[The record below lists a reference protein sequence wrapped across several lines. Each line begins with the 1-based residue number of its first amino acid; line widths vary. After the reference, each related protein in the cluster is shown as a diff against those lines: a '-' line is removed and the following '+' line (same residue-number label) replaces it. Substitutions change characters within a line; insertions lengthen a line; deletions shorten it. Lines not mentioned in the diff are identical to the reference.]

1 MKHNSRIVIIITA
14 LLALILVGCGKKA
27 PTHATSNQEFLS
39 GVYKETDQDTPK
51 DDEGRAQPNY
61 FYFKKNGDVLVA
73 QAETGGENNGNY
85 GDAKRGT
92 WKALGN
98 NKFKIS
104 IKTIYDKDAYTFTM
118 KKSGNQL
125 STSGTAKGATYEWGK
140 DSYKKTDMTAA
151 DFMSMFNAAKE
162 SQQEK
167 VKKNGYTDPDNNSDS
182 ASSSNTNATSN
193 SGTASD
199 DVDAQE
205 RAAAF
210 KNGGR
215 WITDKSDPAYY
226 SDANAYVT
234 YLQIKDSVQKGLM
247 NPDGTETPKGQAE
260 DN

>member
-27 PTHATSNQEFLS
+27 PTHATRNQEFLS
-39 GVYKETDQDTPK
+39 RVYKTTDQDTPT

-61 FYFKKNGDVLVA
+61 LYCKKNRDVLVA
-73 QAETGGENNGNY
+73 QAETGGENNDNY
-85 GDAKRGT
+85 GDAERGN

-167 VKKNGYTDPDNNSDS
+167 VKK
-182 ASSSNTNATSN
+182 
-193 SGTASD
+193 
-199 DVDAQE
+199 
-205 RAAAF
+205 
-210 KNGGR
+210 
-215 WITDKSDPAYY
+215 
-226 SDANAYVT
+226 
-234 YLQIKDSVQKGLM
+234 
-247 NPDGTETPKGQAE
+247 
-260 DN
+260 